1 MNFLDVDKDII
12 KLTLDTLKEKNKILT
27 NRVIKLENEN
37 RCLKKKNTLLE
48 DKKK

>member
-27 NRVIKLENEN
+27 NRVIELENEN